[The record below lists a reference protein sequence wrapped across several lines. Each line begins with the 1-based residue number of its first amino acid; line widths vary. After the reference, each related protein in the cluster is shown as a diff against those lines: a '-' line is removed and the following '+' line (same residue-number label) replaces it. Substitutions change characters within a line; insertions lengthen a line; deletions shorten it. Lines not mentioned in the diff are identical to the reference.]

1 MAARPVFARQ
11 NNQRLRSLIQE
22 AAVSNSALA
31 RQVNVLGREQG
42 LDLRYDKTSVS
53 RWLRGQQPRGRVPA
67 IIAEAL
73 SSRLG
78 RTVSTDQIGMANGNS
93 VTCGVGLHFAA
104 DVKDALG
111 QVRELWQMDAES
123 SEALSGTTMGT
134 AALVEPTRDW
144 LISAVDPEVAQ
155 SRRLG
160 PRAGLEEVEMV
171 RVTTRALEELDH
183 RVGGGYVRPVVVS
196 CLNSVLSGLFAG
208 SYSETTGRQLFAAA
222 ARLTELAGYTA
233 MDTGRPGLAQRYY
246 IQALRLAQAAD
257 ERCYG
262 GYVLAAGL
270 SRLAVDAGCA
280 REAVQLARAA
290 QEGTRG
296 QAPPAAQALFY
307 VAEARG
313 YALLGDSRTCGMLR
327 DKALE
332 AMAHADPV
340 DAPEWLAH
348 FDRAYLAD
356 ELAHCHRDLQ
366 QPRQAARRA
375 AEALARHPRT
385 RVRRRAID
393 LLLLA
398 SAQVQAGEVEE
409 ACRVAEEAVGLL
421 RQLRSA
427 LGRKYL
433 EQFLAGLRPYRDTKP
448 ASDFAVLVQECEAH
462 LPTQRASSD

>member
-1 MAARPVFARQ
+1 MTGRPVVPRQ
-11 NNQRLRSLIQE
+11 SNQRLRSLIQE
-22 AAVSNSALA
+22 AVVSNSALA
-31 RQVNVLGREQG
+31 RQVNVLGQEQG

-78 RTVSTDQIGMANGNS
+78 RTVSTDEIGMANGNS

-104 DVKDALG
+104 DVADALE

-123 SEALSGTTMGT
+123 SEALSGTTMG
-134 AALVEPTRDW
+134 ASALVEPTRDW
-144 LISAVDPEVAQ
+144 LISAVDPEVAR
-155 SRRLG
+155 SHRLG
-160 PRAGLEEVEMV
+160 PRAGPDEVELVLM
-171 RVTTRALEELDH
+171 TTRALAELDH
-183 RVGGGYVRPVVVS
+183 RMGGGYVRPVLVS
-196 CLNSVLSGLFAG
+196 CLHSVVSGLLGG
-208 SYSETTGRQLFAAA
+208 SYGEATGRQLFAAA

-246 IQALRLAQAAD
+246 IQAVRLAQAAD
-257 ERCYG
+257 ERCFG
-262 GYVLAAGL
+262 GYVLASGL

-307 VAEARG
+307 AAEARG
-313 YALLGDSRTCGMLR
+313 YALLGDSRMFGILR

-340 DAPEWLAH
+340 GGPEWLNR
-348 FDRAYLAD
+348 FNRAYLAD
-356 ELAHCHRDLQ
+356 ELAHCYRDLR

-375 AEALARHPRT
+375 AEALARHPRSL
-385 RVRRRAID
+385 VRRRTID

-398 SAQVQAGEVEE
+398 TAQVQAGEVEE
-409 ACRVAEEAVGLL
+409 GCRVAEEAVGLL

-427 LGRKYL
+427 LGRRYL
-433 EQFLAGLRPYRDTKP
+433 ERFLAALRPYRDTGP
-448 ASDFAVLVQECEAH
+448 ACEFDALLKENEAH
-462 LPTQRASSD
+462 VPAQRVSSE